1 MHSPNIAIL
10 AQEMDVRFFAKSDA
24 KRNRPSSAYE
34 QSQIDSEA
42 QRPLSTE
49 QIILHEKSRRESLL
63 RQVGR
68 LIT

>member
-1 MHSPNIAIL
+1 MRGPNIVIL

-49 QIILHEKSRRESLL
+49 QIILA
-63 RQVGR
+63 
-68 LIT
+68 

>member
-1 MHSPNIAIL
+1 MRGPNIGIL

-24 KRNRPSSAYE
+24 KRHIPSIAYE

-49 QIILHEKSRRESLL
+49 Q
-63 RQVGR
+63 
-68 LIT
+68 LIFA